1 VSGKLAKEIRQTRPF
16 RSRSEEAF
24 LNLGRTWQF
33 LELKMG
39 TLLKEH
45 KLTPTQYNLL
55 RILRG
60 AGAEGVT
67 CSQATERML
76 SPDPDMTR
84 LVDRM
89 IKQELV
95 RRDRDERDRRV
106 VITRITDAGLGLVN
120 RIDGPLHQLLQRWL
134 GRLGQERLKQL
145 IEMLEE
151 LREPPE

>member
-1 VSGKLAKEIRQTRPF
+1 MSGKLAKEIRQTRPF
-16 RSRSEEAF
+16 RSKAEEAF

-33 LELKMG
+33 LELQMAA
-39 TLLKEH
+39 LLKEH

-89 IKQELV
+89 IKQGLV

-106 VITRITDAGLGLVN
+106 VITRITEDGLEVVN
-120 RIDGPLHQLLQRWL
+120 RIDGPLHQLFQQWL

-151 LREPPE
+151 LRETPA